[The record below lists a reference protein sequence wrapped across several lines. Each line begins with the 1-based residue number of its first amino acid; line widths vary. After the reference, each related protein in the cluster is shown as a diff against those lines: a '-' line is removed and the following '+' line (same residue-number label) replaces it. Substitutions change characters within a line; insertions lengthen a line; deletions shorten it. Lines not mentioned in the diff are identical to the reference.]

1 MGLEQMDAEL
11 DEVERQLS
19 EHQEDVT
26 ESHSAPEQPDV
37 QSKAEVPAATAQQET
52 ARRTVERAE
61 EDHAEEVPLVPLLQ
75 QLLAARQSDYAQRLQ
90 QEQEMQQQLLLR
102 RRQQQR
108 QQRQQQRQRRQQQQH
123 DPASHFCRRPAS
135 APAATWHGRSF
146 GGQPALHD
154 PWPMHCGQLNS
165 APAGHCYTPYSYG
178 HGVDVVPAAAAM
190 RPVRHTLLY

>member
-1 MGLEQMDAEL
+1 M
-11 DEVERQLS
+11 
-19 EHQEDVT
+19 
-26 ESHSAPEQPDV
+26 
-37 QSKAEVPAATAQQET
+37 
-52 ARRTVERAE
+52 TVERAE

-75 QLLAARQSDYAQRLQ
+75 QLLAARQMDYAQRLQ
-90 QEQEMQQQLLLR
+90 QEQEMQQLLLR

-108 QQRQQQRQRRQQQQH
+108 QRQQH

-154 PWPMHCGQLNS
+154 PWSPAMHCGQLNS

-178 HGVDVVPAAAAM
+178 HGVDVVPAAAAAM